1 MRILLIA
8 LSLLVL
14 SGCTVIP
21 YKERNL
27 DTTSNFKKPTEGM
40 AGVYVY
46 QWKSGI
52 IGAGRDVDF
61 EIKGQPI
68 ISLNTGEYGYFET
81 PPGQYEY
88 KFRGGLYTV
97 YLPVEFEANHNYF
110 FRAAL
115 INFSDRAS
123 LVPFQVEIDEVKEN
137 IMSGRYEWYNV
148 D

>member
-27 DTTSNFKKPTEGM
+27 DTTSNFNKPTEGM

-52 IGAGRDVDF
+52 VGAGFDVDF

-68 ISLNTGEYGYFET
+68 ISLNTGEYGYIEVL
-81 PPGQYEY
+81 PGKYEY
-88 KFRGGLYTV
+88 KYAGGILKRYV
-97 YLPVEFEANHNYF
+97 PVEFEANQNYF
-110 FRAAL
+110 FRAFLNNLTGYSGL
-115 INFSDRAS
+115 I
-123 LVPFQVEIDEVKEN
+123 LYQEEIDETKVN
-137 IMSGRYEWYNV
+137 IMSGRYEWHSV